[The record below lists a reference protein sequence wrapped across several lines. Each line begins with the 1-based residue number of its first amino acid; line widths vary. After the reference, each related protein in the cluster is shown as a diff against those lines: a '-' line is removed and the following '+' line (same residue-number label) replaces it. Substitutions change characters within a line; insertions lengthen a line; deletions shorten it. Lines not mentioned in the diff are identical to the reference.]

1 MVALIHDHLRPAEI
15 TPASGTIVLLSGIVC
30 VTGPL
35 TVSFVQATFGLESFF
50 LLMAGLLFIMAAISI
65 WRVLTI
71 PALPAEYKTTTTM
84 QAPVAAVGSVLHPEE
99 KEVAAPPAEE
109 VVTGTVVDADDTAAN
124 EDSAKDVA

>member
-1 MVALIHDHLRPAEI
+1 MP
-15 TPASGTIVLLSGIVC
+15 PASGTIVLLSGIVC

-99 KEVAAPPAEE
+99 KEVAAPPAEKKKKKKKRNR
-109 VVTGTVVDADDTAAN
+109 DDETPEERKARKLRKK
-124 EDSAKDVA
+124 AKKAKKKLAE